1 MRFTGMGGIRG
12 LAGIGMGNMFL
23 CMGGLGGGG
32 GLGRWSRD
40 RYWLLAR
47 GFLFVVCGLCVYGFL
62 LFSVPMQGVYLCRG
76 GAGVFVELCLFVLLY
91 EDLLTTAP

>member
-32 GLGRWSRD
+32 GLGRWSSCL
-40 RYWLLAR
+40 YGLLVF
-47 GFLFVVCGLCVYGFL
+47 FLFVVRGLYGYGVL
-62 LFSVPMQGVYLCRG
+62 GPLRVDAGGVYSCRWG
-76 GAGVFVELCLFVLLY
+76 CLCLC
-91 EDLLTTAP
+91 